1 MVEKWQRTSAH
12 YLGDYRIFRLRQDE
26 RVAPRTGLTHTF
38 YVLEAPDWINVIP
51 VTPDGQV
58 VMVRQFRHGTERVT
72 VEIPAGMVDPED
84 PDPAA
89 AVARE
94 LREETGYEADEIE
107 HIGSVAP
114 NPAFLDNQCHTYLAR
129 GARPTGPQQLE
140 GAEDI
145 DTVLLSLAEIE
156 RMIESGTIT
165 HSLTLNAFYWYER
178 YRRSQASTD

>member
-1 MVEKWQRTSAH
+1 MVEKWQRTAAH

-26 RVAPRTGLTHTF
+26 RVAPRTGRAHTF

-51 VTPDGQV
+51 LTPEGEV
-58 VMVRQFRHGTERVT
+58 VMVRQFRHGTARVT

-84 PDPAA
+84 PHPAA

-94 LREETGYEADEIE
+94 LREETGYEAADIV

-129 GARPTGPQQLE
+129 DARRTGPQQLE

-145 DTVLLSLAEIE
+145 DIVVLGLDEIE
-156 RMIESGTIT
+156 RMIAAGEIT

-178 YRRSQASTD
+178 YRRGASSS